1 MNCAYL
7 MRCADGSYYAGWTND
22 VAARAAA
29 HAAGSG
35 AKYTRSRLP
44 ARLAW
49 WQPCATQS
57 EAMRLEARLKRMPH
71 AEKAA
76 LAAPWAQARAWLAQN
91 PLEYADLLDQLD
103 HGFAWLA
110 YQGPEGVA
118 LRGGELAVLA
128 CGQDAGAG
136 RLLAQAGDAALVC
149 THGAALAAAA
159 QRRDCWQPPPERC
172 TQWVYR
178 RATPPPAP
186 PGVDLRRLTPRFAPA
201 LARAYSHHPD
211 EESLRLRLAEG
222 TMLGAFVDGRLAGFI
237 GLHAEGSMGMLE
249 ILPEYRR
256 RGLGAAL
263 ETAKIAAQL
272 ARGRTPYAH
281 VIDGN
286 AASAALQEKLGL
298 TPAREPVV
306 WWERRQAEPEA

>member
-29 HAAGSG
+29 HAAGKG

-57 EAMRLEARLKRMPH
+57 EAMRLEARLKRMEH

-76 LAAPWAQARAWLAQN
+76 LAAPWGRARAWLAQS
-91 PLEYADLLDQLD
+91 LVDYADLLDQLD
-103 HGFAWLA
+103 HGAAWLA
-110 YQGPEGVA
+110 YEGPEGVA
-118 LRGGELAVLA
+118 LRSGDLAVLA
-128 CGQDAGAG
+128 CAQEAGAEG
-136 RLLAQAGDAALVC
+136 LLAQAGDAALVC
-149 THGAALAAAA
+149 VHGTALAAAA
-159 QRRDCWQPPPERC
+159 RRQSCWQPQPECC

-178 RATPPPAP
+178 RATPPPVP
-186 PGVDLRRLTPRFAPA
+186 QGLDLRRLTPRFAPA
-201 LARAYSHHPD
+201 VAAAYSHYPD
-211 EESLRLRLAEG
+211 EGYLRECIAAG
-222 TMLGAFVDGRLAGFI
+222 TMLGAFVDGKLAGFI
-237 GLHAEGSMGMLE
+237 GLHAEGSMGILE
-249 ILPEYRR
+249 ILPPYRR

-263 ETAKIAAQL
+263 EAANIAAQL

-281 VIDGN
+281 VVDGN
-286 AASAALQEKLGL
+286 AASTALQEKLGL
-298 TPAREPVV
+298 ERAQQPVL
-306 WWERRQAEPEA
+306 WWTRK